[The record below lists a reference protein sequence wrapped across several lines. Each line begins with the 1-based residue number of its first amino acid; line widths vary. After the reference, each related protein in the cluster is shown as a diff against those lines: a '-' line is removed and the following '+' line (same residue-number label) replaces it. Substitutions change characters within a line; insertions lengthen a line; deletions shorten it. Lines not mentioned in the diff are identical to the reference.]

1 MITIQNISERF
12 NVLNNEKADQIIRD
26 YRLPKD
32 HKTRMEVLQLIADN
46 AKDKMLEEQT
56 PASTLLFVCAVLTV
70 NQTNASYWNL
80 KMDRGEVDVQS
91 AYSIVFNYLA
101 ASGII

>member
-1 MITIQNISERF
+1 MITIQNISDRF
-12 NVLNNEKADQIIRD
+12 NVMNNEKADQIIRD

-91 AYSIVFNYLA
+91 AYSVIFNYLA
-101 ASGII
+101 ASEII

>member
-26 YRLPKD
+26 YRLPND

-70 NQTNASYWNL
+70 NQANASYWNL
-80 KMDRGEVDVQS
+80 KMDRGEVDVRS
-91 AYSIVFNYLA
+91 AYINVVIYLA
-101 ASGII
+101 ANGII

>member
-1 MITIQNISERF
+1 MITIQNIFERF
-12 NVLNNEKADQIIRD
+12 NVLNNEKADQIICD

-32 HKTRMEVLQLIADN
+32 HKTRMEVLQLIAEN
-46 AKDKMLEEQT
+46 AKEKALKEQT
-56 PASTLLFVCAVLTV
+56 PASILLFVCAVESV
-70 NQTNASYWNL
+70 NQSHARYWNL

>member
-1 MITIQNISERF
+1 MITIQNISDRF

-32 HKTRMEVLQLIADN
+32 HKTRMEVLQLIAEN
-46 AKDKMLEEQT
+46 AKEKALKEQT
-56 PASTLLFVCAVLTV
+56 PANILLFVCAVESV
-70 NQTNASYWNL
+70 NQSHASYWNL